1 MGVAW
6 EIDPRASVL
15 VLRRECGKRVI
26 AEGASASFELRQ
38 ETALGIGR
46 GVLFDQRLGET
57 LPYEPK
63 NSRTDGDRDGTGEE

>member
-26 AEGASASFELRQ
+26 AEGASASFELLL
-38 ETALGIGR
+38 ETALEPVRNFILQR
-46 GVLFDQRLGET
+46 G
-57 LPYEPK
+57 
-63 NSRTDGDRDGTGEE
+63 